1 MLLFLTTN
9 DMAALTSRVDQQ
21 QGTPRSLALHCSNYR
36 QACIHFHELIERQRF
51 YLQLKTYLFSQQVS
65 RLLIQAFF
73 ILSVSNK
80 DGTEFVIV

>member
-9 DMAALTSRVDQQ
+9 DMAALTSRANQQ
-21 QGTPRSLALHCSNYR
+21 YGMPRGLALHCSNYI
-36 QACIHFHELIERQRF
+36 QAGIHFHELIKRERF
-51 YLQLKTYLFSQQVS
+51 YLQQKTYLFSQQVNG
-65 RLLIQAFF
+65 LLIQAFF